1 MKTMQQ
7 IHDHDANRWI
17 AISATI
23 AAKTIKQY
31 TEPMLVH
38 GPV

>member
-1 MKTMQQ
+1 MNTMQQ
-7 IHDHDANRWI
+7 LHDYDANRWI

-23 AAKTIKQY
+23 AEKTIKQY
-31 TEPMLVH
+31 TELMLVH